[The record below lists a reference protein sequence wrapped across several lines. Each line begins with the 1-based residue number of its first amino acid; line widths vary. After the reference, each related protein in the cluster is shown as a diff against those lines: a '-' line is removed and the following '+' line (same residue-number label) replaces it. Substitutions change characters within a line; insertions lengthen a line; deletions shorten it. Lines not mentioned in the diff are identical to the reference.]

1 MSCSGLVYVTARYS
15 RVHNSKLHFSAPVEV
30 VKNASAQII
39 MITFNSYRVQADT
52 NWFIVA
58 DKAIWR
64 LFLVNNILFFYKNVI
79 GKLRLRPLRLIK
91 NTSQGERTFLF
102 C

>member
-30 VKNASAQII
+30 VKIASAKII
-39 MITFNSYRVQADT
+39 MITFNSYRVEADT

-58 DKAIWR
+58 DKATWR
-64 LFLVNNILFFYKNVI
+64 LFLVNNTLFFI
-79 GKLRLRPLRLIK
+79 
-91 NTSQGERTFLF
+91 RTL
-102 C
+102 